1 MEKKINPFMAHVKNK
16 EKANEQLIDSAIK
29 IINATGGELS
39 PANVSK
45 TTKEIDPIG
54 KGISPSGISKNERHK
69 NKIYKA
75 QLERNNGIQKLS
87 KKDLEELEISEMH
100 AKLFSCKMELEQVKQ
115 INKALEEE
123 IKYVEVKKKK
133 EVYLDSQPELV
144 SYNHNTDARIVI
156 NKLLNYI
163 LDGVAVKNK
172 QGDIIDTLTGEIILD
187 AVTVR
192 KFSD

>member
-69 NKIYKA
+69 NKIYK
-75 QLERNNGIQKLS
+75 
-87 KKDLEELEISEMH
+87 EIGRAH
-100 AKLFSCKMELEQVKQ
+100 V
-115 INKALEEE
+115 
-123 IKYVEVKKKK
+123 
-133 EVYLDSQPELV
+133 
-144 SYNHNTDARIVI
+144 
-156 NKLLNYI
+156 
-163 LDGVAVKNK
+163 
-172 QGDIIDTLTGEIILD
+172 
-187 AVTVR
+187 
-192 KFSD
+192 